1 MRNFRKI
8 IRAIVC
14 VILTFAI
21 LFGLDYVLYPCTFIR
36 NDIHMVTSE
45 QRDVIIMGTSNGK
58 MGLDPDSMLEG
69 TGLTGHNLC
78 VGGEYPIDCYY
89 MMKLILEK
97 QNPKVLVFE
106 LDPGYITTKK
116 EEGNNY
122 LLFYH
127 EFPVSYAKLS
137 YFMAAMPECDFRTA
151 LFPSYEYSLQYE
163 ISHMSDTVRRKSTGD
178 YGASYFKGTAQEYH
192 ENGFIEKYPVDV
204 SKFPAYKPEQ
214 FSEEAVYQ

>member
-137 YFMAAMPECDFRTA
+137 YFMAAMPECDFRTV
-151 LFPSYEYSLQYE
+151 LLPSYEYYLQYV
-163 ISHMSDTVRRKSTGD
+163 I
-178 YGASYFKGTAQEYH
+178 
-192 ENGFIEKYPVDV
+192 
-204 SKFPAYKPEQ
+204 
-214 FSEEAVYQ
+214 

>member
-106 LDPGYITTKK
+106 LDPGYITTKRK
-116 EEGNNY
+116 RETITCCFIMNSRFRMQII
-122 LLFYH
+122 LL
-127 EFPVSYAKLS
+127 
-137 YFMAAMPECDFRTA
+137 
-151 LFPSYEYSLQYE
+151 
-163 ISHMSDTVRRKSTGD
+163 
-178 YGASYFKGTAQEYH
+178 YGSNAGM
-192 ENGFIEKYPVDV
+192 
-204 SKFPAYKPEQ
+204 
-214 FSEEAVYQ
+214 

>member
-21 LFGLDYVLYPCTFIR
+21 LFGLDYVLYPCTFMR

-127 EFPVSYAKLS
+127 EFPFSKAKLE
-137 YFMAAMPECDFRTA
+137 YFWNSN
-151 LFPSYEYSLQYE
+151 PSVQRC
-163 ISHMSDTVRRKSTGD
+163 SHRMNIPCNTRYR
-178 YGASYFKGTAQEYH
+178 
-192 ENGFIEKYPVDV
+192 I
-204 SKFPAYKPEQ
+204 
-214 FSEEAVYQ
+214 